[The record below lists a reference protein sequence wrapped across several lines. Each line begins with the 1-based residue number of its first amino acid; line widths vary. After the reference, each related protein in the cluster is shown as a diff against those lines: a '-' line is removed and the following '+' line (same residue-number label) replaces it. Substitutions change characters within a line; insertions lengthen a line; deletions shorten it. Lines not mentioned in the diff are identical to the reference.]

1 VTRTRGTNRQL
12 HVGALGTDFKSAS
25 LRMRDA
31 LYLDDEKLL
40 AFFKS
45 IPDDAPL
52 REVVALS
59 TCNRIEIYYVCDD
72 HAMASS
78 WLRDHLVEFHGMPR
92 PHLDRAFKEFRC
104 AHAVRHLLQVVSG
117 TESMV
122 FGEHEILGQV
132 RDAYHL
138 SHRNKT
144 TSSYLNRLFQHAVAT
159 GKKVRSLT
167 GAGRGALS
175 VGSIA
180 VERIIELCGSI
191 DKKDILVAGAGTMG
205 IRTVK
210 RLRAANAGSI
220 TLVNRT
226 NERAQMYCEHFG
238 LRFLPWS
245 EFRTVAHTFDV
256 IVLATASQQHVLSA
270 ADFPQAAHESRR
282 RLVVDLGAPRNADPA
297 VGALPG
303 LTLVCIDDLKEISE
317 RRLADRRKDT
327 ELISAIIEEQVDKFT
342 KWYNVKTRL
351 VCSEP

>member
-1 VTRTRGTNRQL
+1 VTRTHRTNQQL

-31 LYLDDEKLL
+31 LYLDDDRLL
-40 AFFKS
+40 AFFRS
-45 IPDDAPL
+45 IPDNAPL
-52 REVVALS
+52 NEIVALS

-72 HAMASS
+72 HAEASS
-78 WLRDHLVEFHGMPR
+78 WLRDHLVKFHGVPR
-92 PHLDRAFKEFRC
+92 PHLDRAFKEYRC
-104 AHAVRHLLQVVSG
+104 AEAVRHLLHVVSG

-138 SHRNKT
+138 CHRNKT

-167 GAGRGALS
+167 TAGRGALS

-180 VERIIELCGSI
+180 VERIIELCGSV

-210 RLRAANAGSI
+210 RLKAANAGSI

-226 NERAQMYCEHFG
+226 NERARSYCEHFG

-245 EFRTVAHTFDV
+245 GFHSAAGRFDV
-256 IVLATASQQHVLSA
+256 VVLTTASQEYVLSV
-270 ADFPQAAHESRR
+270 ADFPELADHR
-282 RLVVDLGAPRNADPA
+282 RLVVDLGAPRNAEPA

-303 LTLVCIDDLKEISE
+303 ISLVCIDDLEEISD
-317 RRLADRRKDT
+317 RRLADRKKDT

>member
-1 VTRTRGTNRQL
+1 MTRTNGTNRQL

-78 WLRDHLVEFHGMPR
+78 WLRDHLVKFHGMPR
-92 PHLDRAFKEFRC
+92 PHLDRAFKEYRC

-210 RLRAANAGSI
+210 RLRVANAGSI
-220 TLVNRT
+220 ALANRT
-226 NERAQMYCEHFG
+226 DERARSYCEHFG
-238 LRFLPWS
+238 LRFLAWS
-245 EFRTVAHTFDV
+245 EFRAAAAAFDV
-256 IVLATASQQHVLSA
+256 IILATASQEYVLSA
-270 ADFPQAAHESRR
+270 ADFPVSADHRC
-282 RLVVDLGAPRNADPA
+282 LVIDLGAPRNAEPA

-303 LTLVCIDDLKEISE
+303 ISLVCIDDLKEISD
-317 RRLADRRKDT
+317 RRLADRKRDT